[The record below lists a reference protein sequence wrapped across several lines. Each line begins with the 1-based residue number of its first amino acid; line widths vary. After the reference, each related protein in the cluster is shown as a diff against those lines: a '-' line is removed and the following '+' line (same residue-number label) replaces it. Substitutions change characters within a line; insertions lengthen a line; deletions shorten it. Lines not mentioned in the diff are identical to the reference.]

1 MTSKVI
7 YRRAEKGF
15 RFCLNEM
22 NSTYYIGPTRTAFK
36 SDFLLLKVFENG
48 SREPVLNPFADLD
61 PMVITKLIQQLT
73 QQIMRIT
80 LVFISVFL
88 LMSCKTDQKNIEPV
102 KGNMKADVV
111 YLASDRLQG
120 RETGTS
126 YELLA
131 ADYIEKRMKESGLEP
146 KGNAGTYFQTFS
158 FKPSSGPHQEAA
170 FTDEKGDVYL
180 TGTNV
185 IGYIDNGAAQT
196 VVIGAH
202 YDHLGMGGESSLYRE
217 GKAIHNGADDN
228 ASGVAVMLDLAY
240 DLKMSNKKGNNYLLI
255 GFSGEEMGLLGS
267 NYFTKN
273 STIALDSITYMINM
287 DMVGRL
293 NKENTLAIYGAGTTP
308 RWKQII
314 NAVNKDFTLVISDSG
329 VGPSDHTS
337 FYLNDLPV
345 LHFFTGQHED
355 YHKPGDD
362 AEKLNYAG
370 MEQISDYIFRIIGET
385 DKAGK
390 LAFRKTKNESEE
402 VPRFKVGLGVVP
414 DYLFTG
420 KGMRIDGISEDKPAQ
435 KAELIRGDIVVK
447 LGDSTIV
454 DMMSYMR
461 TLATFDTGDTTKVVV
476 DRGGKMVE
484 KEITF

>member
-1 MTSKVI
+1 M
-7 YRRAEKGF
+7 
-15 RFCLNEM
+15 
-22 NSTYYIGPTRTAFK
+22 
-36 SDFLLLKVFENG
+36 
-48 SREPVLNPFADLD
+48 LD
-61 PMVITKLIQQLT
+61 
-73 QQIMRIT
+73 MRIT
-80 LVFISVFL
+80 TLFIAICLLV
-88 LMSCKTDQKNIEPV
+88 SCKTDLKNLEPV

-111 YLASDRLQG
+111 YLASDSLQG

-131 ADYIEKRMKESGLEP
+131 ADYIAKRMKESGLEP
-146 KGNAGTYFQTFS
+146 KGNEGTYFQTFS
-158 FKPSSGPHQEAA
+158 FKPSSDPHQEAA
-170 FTDEKGDVYL
+170 FTDEKGDEFL

-202 YDHLGMGGESSLYRE
+202 YDHLGMGGEGSLYRE
-217 GKAIHNGADDN
+217 GEAVHNGADDN

-240 DLKMSNKKGNNYLLI
+240 ELKMSDKKGNNYLFMA
-255 GFSGEEMGLLGS
+255 FSGEEMGLLGS

-293 NKENTLAIYGAGTTP
+293 NEENKLAIYGTGTST
-308 RWKQII
+308 RWTQIV
-314 NAVNKDFTLVISDSG
+314 NAVNKDFELALSESG

-337 FYLNDLPV
+337 FYLNDIPV

-362 AEKLNYAG
+362 AEKLNYDG
-370 MEQISDYIFRIIGET
+370 MEKISDYIFNIISEFDT
-385 DKAGK
+385 AGK

-420 KGMRIDGISEDKPAQ
+420 KGMRIDGVSEEKPAQ
-435 KAELIRGDIVVK
+435 KAGLMKGDVVVK

-461 TLATFDTGDTTKVVV
+461 TLATFDNGDTTQVTV
-476 DRGGKMVE
+476 DRDGKMVE
-484 KEITF
+484 KEIEF